1 MNDLETF
8 VIDAQDKLWQEDYEA
23 CGSEEERETLRQ
35 ALSEAGD
42 WIYDYDGE
50 QTAKVRQPG
59 VKVVMSATV
68 NRGGNY

>member
-1 MNDLETF
+1 MKELKKKDEAKKALERAMNDLETF

-23 CGSEEERETLRQ
+23 CSSEEERETLRQ

-50 QTAKVRQPG
+50 QTAKV
-59 VKVVMSATV
+59 S
-68 NRGGNY
+68 

>member
-23 CGSEEERETLRQ
+23 CSSEEERETLRQ

-50 QTAKVRQPG
+50 QTAKV
-59 VKVVMSATV
+59 S
-68 NRGGNY
+68 